1 MTLIT
6 NTGVTYFEHHL
17 GSFMGKAIML
27 TRRQFLHGAAGGVAL
42 LALGGTSGCSAN
54 GGNNQV
60 IVYSCLEGERNEAL
74 LTELTRDL
82 PNIDVRLKYVSTG
95 NLAARLKVEGES
107 AECDLVLG
115 VEGGYLMAAQDSLE
129 TLTEHF
135 DLGVFEDDL
144 VISNKIM
151 PQTRE
156 CGCFAYNTE
165 VLAKDGIEPPTS
177 LDDLL
182 DERFQGKVCMPNPK
196 ASSTGY
202 NFYYSMVNL
211 LGEDGALAY
220 FDELAKNVYQF
231 TSSGSAPASALTRGE
246 AGVGLSLVFQL
257 VSEKNSGSPI
267 ELALFPEGAPW
278 TMNGNAVVKNHG
290 NKQAV
295 WDVMNW
301 LYTKGILLDKEL
313 FVPDKV
319 FKNQETHVD
328 GYPTNITYANMTG
341 LFDIEEKERL
351 LEAWK
356 Y

>member
-1 MTLIT
+1 
-6 NTGVTYFEHHL
+6 
-17 GSFMGKAIML
+17 ML
-27 TRRQFLHGAAGGVAL
+27 TRRQFLRSAVGGAAL
-42 LALGGTSGCSAN
+42 LAVGGVSGCSSSN
-54 GGNNQV
+54 SNQV
-60 IVYSCLEGERNEAL
+60 IIYSCCEGERNEAL
-74 LTELTRDL
+74 MTAMNKDL
-82 PNIDVRLKYVSTG
+82 PDIDVRLKYVSTG

-107 AECDLVLG
+107 AECDIVLG

-129 TLTEHF
+129 PLSGHF
-135 DLGVFEDDL
+135 DLSVFEDDL
-144 VISNKIM
+144 VISDKIM
-151 PQTRE
+151 PLTRE

-182 DERFQGKVCMPNPK
+182 DERFRGKVCMPNPK

-211 LGEDGALAY
+211 LGEDGALDY
-220 FDELAKNVYQF
+220 FDKLAQNVYQF

-246 AGVGLSLVFQL
+246 AGMGLSLVFQL

-278 TMNGNAVVKNHG
+278 TMNGNAVVKGHG
-290 NKQAV
+290 DKQAV
-295 WDVMNW
+295 WDVMEW

-319 FKNQETHVD
+319 FKNQNTHVE